1 VGGRAV
7 YFRLSPLVCASF
19 MRSFSPSAT
28 KAAIAAVAPLVLHQ
42 QQRHGRL
49 CYCRWTKQHTDEEMQ
64 SSSLFAPASQV
75 SGRFVDGCWSEG
87 EGEEKVVEQQQQVR
101 KLELEAYAA
110 VLRAFGAQSE
120 VLTWAKERLM
130 SDLRKELRVTEEQHW
145 MILGEVDDVLREY
158 WPGGGAS
165 SRMLLAAAAGVSTA
179 AVMDGNANTLQSRK
193 KQKTTEPVGS
203 PFVESAAIAAA
214 STGGGW
220 TQGGVST
227 KRGGGGVGAPRAKKA
242 AALKPVVASQP
253 GVLGFDIPVD
263 NWLGRRVKTRWP
275 DDTCFYEAVITRY
288 DRERGLHALVYD
300 MDTLDETWEWVNL
313 KDMNKNDLLWVD
325 APRVSLAGKR
335 VPPEEGAGM
344 GRDSVTTT
352 TQGIKWQETTVGS
365 SGVLSALMLG
375 KQKNSQRGQQAI
387 SISSPQQQQVARPWG
402 GSGSSATHLDIVGL
416 ASRKGSSSVEVP
428 DFAPLF
434 MKDTDAAALEQEE
447 SMDKLEHIRKMASEH
462 EVMLHRAL
470 ADVGESE
477 DDSDN

>member
-1 VGGRAV
+1 
-7 YFRLSPLVCASF
+7 
-19 MRSFSPSAT
+19 
-28 KAAIAAVAPLVLHQ
+28 
-42 QQRHGRL
+42 
-49 CYCRWTKQHTDEEMQ
+49 MQ
-64 SSSLFAPASQV
+64 SSSLFAPTSQV
-75 SGRFVDGCWSEG
+75 SGRCVDGCWSEG
-87 EGEEKVVEQQQQVR
+87 EGEEKVVEQQQQQQVR

-165 SRMLLAAAAGVSTA
+165 SRMLLAAAGSTA

-227 KRGGGGVGAPRAKKA
+227 KRGGGGGVGAPRAKKA

-253 GVLGFDIPVD
+253 GFLGFDIPVD

-344 GRDSVTTT
+344 GRDSVTTA

-375 KQKNSQRGQQAI
+375 KQKNSQRGQLAV

-402 GSGSSATHLDIVGL
+402 GGGSSATHLDIVGL

>member
-1 VGGRAV
+1 
-7 YFRLSPLVCASF
+7 
-19 MRSFSPSAT
+19 
-28 KAAIAAVAPLVLHQ
+28 
-42 QQRHGRL
+42 
-49 CYCRWTKQHTDEEMQ
+49 
-64 SSSLFAPASQV
+64 
-75 SGRFVDGCWSEG
+75 
-87 EGEEKVVEQQQQVR
+87 
-101 KLELEAYAA
+101 
-110 VLRAFGAQSE
+110 
-120 VLTWAKERLM
+120 M

-165 SRMLLAAAAGVSTA
+165 SRMLLAAAAAGSTA

-242 AALKPVVASQP
+242 AALKPVFASQP

-387 SISSPQQQQVARPWG
+387 SISSPLQQQVARPWG
-402 GSGSSATHLDIVGL
+402 GGGSSATHLDIVGL

-434 MKDTDAAALEQEE
+434 MKDADAAALEQEE
-447 SMDKLEHIRKMASEH
+447 SMDKLEHIRKMASDH